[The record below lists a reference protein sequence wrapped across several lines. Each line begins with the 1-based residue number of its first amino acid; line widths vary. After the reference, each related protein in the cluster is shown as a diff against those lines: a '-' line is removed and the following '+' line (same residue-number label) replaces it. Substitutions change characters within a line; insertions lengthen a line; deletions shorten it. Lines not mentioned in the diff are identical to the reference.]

1 MVGFVEKET
10 PFPFS
15 FLESTRIRVINIAV
29 NNEVPIPIN
38 KVVANPLIGPVPK
51 INKISAVRPVV
62 ILASR
67 IEERALLNPSAIAL
81 RIPLPLLSSSLTRSN
96 INTLASTEIPIV
108 STIPAI
114 PGKVRTAP
122 NPASIPKIN
131 KIFNNKAISA
141 KNPELP

>member
-1 MVGFVEKET
+1 MLFR
-10 PFPFS
+10 
-15 FLESTRIRVINIAV
+15 STRIRVINIAV

-38 KVVANPLIGPVPK
+38 KVVANTLIGPVPK

-62 ILASR
+62 ILASK

-114 PGKVRTAP
+114 PGKVRTAH

-141 KNPELP
+141 KNPELR